1 MKLQKTK
8 GYLINYE
15 FIAESIAVIIKELS
29 YHQSTLSNSLISYI
43 NSGFLEVRSNFGQRI
58 DATVAIIKVNSTKFL
73 LFLKVFI
80 IDWGI
85 HSSFRGFLKIVKS
98 WIFVKLV
105 KIIAIAIEVTDIKAV
120 IVMAVRTSW

>member
-98 WIFVKLV
+98 
-105 KIIAIAIEVTDIKAV
+105 
-120 IVMAVRTSW
+120 